1 MRRPGVP
8 PRREGS
14 IRDRSHSQPQCR
26 MQKELFLRMARA
38 GIEAEWADILR
49 DLGALTEVQTSA
61 SLVQSQRPSA
71 ER

>member
-1 MRRPGVP
+1 
-8 PRREGS
+8 
-14 IRDRSHSQPQCR
+14 

-49 DLGALTEVQTSA
+49 DLGALTEVQASA

>member
-1 MRRPGVP
+1 
-8 PRREGS
+8 
-14 IRDRSHSQPQCR
+14 